1 MMLSLSNA
9 AGLLHLSGN
18 NLIESVKTMKARP
31 IHWRKSQL
39 LVKSGFVYANFC
51 DLASKDSVKGVQQ
64 VPGHCNNLLTS
75 LFS

>member
-1 MMLSLSNA
+1 MLSLSNA

-31 IHWRKSQL
+31 IHSRKSQL

-51 DLASKDSVKGVQQ
+51 DLAS
-64 VPGHCNNLLTS
+64 
-75 LFS
+75 